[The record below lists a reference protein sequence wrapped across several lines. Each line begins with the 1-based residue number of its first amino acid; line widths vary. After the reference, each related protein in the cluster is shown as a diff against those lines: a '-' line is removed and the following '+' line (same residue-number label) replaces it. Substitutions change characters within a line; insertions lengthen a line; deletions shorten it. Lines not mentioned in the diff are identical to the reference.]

1 MNVSSPRW
9 SAGSTLP
16 RVRGSSVGDRPSV
29 RLEALEVGFEVVCA
43 GSGAAALARAG
54 EDAWDSCLS
63 GPDAAD
69 TRPDEVVTLLLE
81 ADHDRL
87 VSLAEQSQLFG
98 SDLPT
103 VMDRLS
109 PMITRIAVTSR
120 REDLVMVHACAVG
133 DPETGK
139 AVVLFGPSGTGKTTL
154 ARTLCTDLAYLSDE
168 TAAISEDDLRIVPYP
183 KPLSI
188 IVQPGDELK
197 EQVSAARLGLRGG
210 DGTTYRLVA
219 LVPLRRGPDH
229 QGEVL
234 LEQLSVVDALPEL
247 VSQTSYTRQM
257 ERPLHRL
264 AALVRRVGG
273 VHRVTYAEAAQLRPI
288 VRALLDG
295 DG

>member
-1 MNVSSPRW
+1 
-9 SAGSTLP
+9 
-16 RVRGSSVGDRPSV
+16 V
-29 RLEALEVGFEVVCA
+29 RLEALEVGFEVICA
-43 GSGAAALARAG
+43 GSGAAELARAV
-54 EDAWDSCLS
+54 EDAWDSCLVN
-63 GPDAAD
+63 PDDGAS
-69 TRPDEVVTLLLE
+69 RPDEVITLLLE
-81 ADHDRL
+81 EDHDRL
-87 VSLAEQSQLFG
+87 AMLAGQSQLFG
-98 SDLPT
+98 SDLAT

-133 DPETGK
+133 DPQTGS

-188 IVQPGDELK
+188 IVRRGDELK
-197 EQVSAARLGLRGG
+197 EQMSPARLGLCDG
-210 DGTTYRLVA
+210 DGTTYRLAA
-219 LVPLRRGPDH
+219 LVQLCREADH
-229 QGEVL
+229 QGEAVL
-234 LEQLSVVDALPEL
+234 ELLAVVDALPEL

-264 AALVRRVGG
+264 AGLALRVGG
-273 VHRVTYAEAAQLRPI
+273 VHRVTYAEATQLRPI